1 MTTQLTSLPR
11 SSVFFSA
18 DNVSKVF
25 PVKTQTVTA
34 VHEVSLAIE
43 KGEFVVIFGPSG
55 CGKSTLL
62 HILLGLEHPSR
73 GVVKFMGKELYASFD
88 DDARAELRK
97 RHIGIV
103 YQQSNWI
110 QALSVEENVMFPLN
124 LNGIEGEE
132 ARRKTH
138 EVLGMVGMRDHAQFS
153 PTELSSGQQ
162 QKIALARAI
171 ITNPEII
178 VADEPTGNLDFESG
192 QDLMKLLYALN
203 KEGKT
208 VVMVTHD
215 LEYLKYAQRALRM
228 FDGKLVERID
238 DPEHE
243 RKINAEMKRG
253 VHV

>member
-1 MTTQLTSLPR
+1 MATPQSPTPR
-11 SSVFFSA
+11 TSVFFSA
-18 DNVSKVF
+18 ENVSKMF
-25 PVKTQTVTA
+25 PVKTLTVSA
-34 VHEVSLAIE
+34 VQDVSLTIG

-62 HILLGLEHPSR
+62 HILLGLEYPTKGTVR
-73 GVVKFMGKELYASFD
+73 FMGKELYQGYD
-88 DDARAELRK
+88 DDGRAELRK

-110 QALSVEENVMFPLN
+110 QALSVEENVMFPLS
-124 LNGIEGEE
+124 LNGVEGYE
-132 ARRKTH
+132 AHKKAY
-138 EVLGMVGMRDHAQFS
+138 EVLGMVGMQDHAQFS

-215 LEYLKYAQRALRM
+215 LEYLKYAQRAVRM
-228 FDGKLVERID
+228 FDGKLVEHIK

-243 RKINAEMKRG
+243 QILQSAMKRG